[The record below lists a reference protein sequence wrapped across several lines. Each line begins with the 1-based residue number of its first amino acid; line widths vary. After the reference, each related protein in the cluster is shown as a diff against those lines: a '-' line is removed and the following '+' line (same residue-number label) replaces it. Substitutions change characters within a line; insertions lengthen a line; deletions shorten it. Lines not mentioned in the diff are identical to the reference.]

1 MEEEEE
7 EERRGVTEQEE
18 VRRGEGSKVGRRGCR
33 GGGRKGGVFETRRS
47 SEGQQPQRPVS
58 EVIMVLIT
66 VGAASLIR
74 SQPAADGV
82 NRCTGNT

>member
-1 MEEEEE
+1 MKVCWCRNKLGVDEQQ
-7 EERRGVTEQEE
+7 RR
-18 VRRGEGSKVGRRGCR
+18 
-33 GGGRKGGVFETRRS
+33 
-47 SEGQQPQRPVS
+47 RPVS

-82 NRCTGNT
+82 NRCTGNSLRRQNKKRQRGQIKNQNMMSFTESANLSD